1 MMEVIEVDQQRV
13 TVAEAAKILG
23 KSQLWVREGL
33 KQGRLPFG
41 TAVRSRAGKAYS
53 YHISPKKLR
62 EYVDF

>member
-1 MMEVIEVDQQRV
+1 MEQQRV
-13 TVAEAAKILG
+13 TVAEAARILG

-41 TAVRSRAGKAYS
+41 TAVRIRSGKSYS
-53 YHISPKKLR
+53 YHISTKKLR

>member
-1 MMEVIEVDQQRV
+1 MEQQRV

-41 TAVRSRAGKAYS
+41 TAVRSRA
-53 YHISPKKLR
+53 
-62 EYVDF
+62 

>member
-1 MMEVIEVDQQRV
+1 MEQQRV
-13 TVAEAAKILG
+13 TVAEAARILG

-41 TAVRSRAGKAYS
+41 TAVRSRSGKSYS
-53 YHISPKKLR
+53 FHISPKKLR